1 MAKKHL
7 KRIMFKILKKIKYNF
22 DSEIVN
28 LRINKYINAK
38 LLKLNMFYMRGSR
51 HH

>member
-1 MAKKHL
+1 MAKTSQKNNVQN
-7 KRIMFKILKKIKYNF
+7 FENTIKYNF

-38 LLKLNMFYMRGSR
+38 LLKLNMLYMRGSR